1 MMTKANIKIAY
12 QKLLE
17 MFGAGRCYEVAR
29 DGVIA
34 TCRINKIL
42 YLTPNEVDYVWRTRR
57 FNSKFD
63 EFLTLDEA
71 KKKSKK
77 IRDSVI
83 EKEIEC
89 YEKRIKE
96 LNKEL
101 DKWKKRLS
109 AN

>member
-1 MMTKANIKIAY
+1 MTKTNITTAY

-17 MFGAGRCYEVAR
+17 MIESGRCYEVAR

-34 TCRINKIL
+34 TCKINKIL
-42 YLTPNEVDYVWRTRR
+42 ELSPNRVDYRWRTRR
-57 FNSKFD
+57 FNSTFD

-77 IRDSVI
+77 IRDSVVK
-83 EKEIEC
+83 KEIKY